1 MDEAFSGRLRRAVV
15 DLTVCPTCRQRRYS
29 MRAIAR
35 LSGVAEPT
43 LRRFLAGGE
52 VRLATVDRLLAW
64 LRANGADVPS

>member
-1 MDEAFSGRLRRAVV
+1 
-15 DLTVCPTCRQRRYS
+15 

-64 LRANGADVPS
+64 LRANGADVAS